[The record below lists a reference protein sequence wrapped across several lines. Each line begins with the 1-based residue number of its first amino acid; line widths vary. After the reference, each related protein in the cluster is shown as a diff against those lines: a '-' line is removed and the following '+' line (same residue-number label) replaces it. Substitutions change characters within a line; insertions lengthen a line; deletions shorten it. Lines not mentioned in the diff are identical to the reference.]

1 MKKHKRQAHPHLKVV
16 QTRQPVYPNAAD
28 PNYFAQKA
36 LDVVTGIVSCMGF
49 VSAMVFL
56 ATMA

>member
-1 MKKHKRQAHPHLKVV
+1 MKQNKKHYSHLRVIKP
-16 QTRQPVYPNAAD
+16 QQPLYPNAAD

-36 LDVVTGIVSCMGF
+36 IDIMTGLVSCAGF

-56 ATMA
+56 FTMS